1 MKRDAATQ
9 APDRIARVESRPARP
24 PGVGAKHFRDM
35 GRALRRMVDCHRR
48 LVDLGYP
55 LLQPVEAYPAPMDA
69 PRAKKPRRPAMPKPK
84 KPAVQGR
91 SSSRNRRSQPSP
103 THARGPASHCDRA
116 GFDGGRLPLGRLV
129 VALPALRRV
138 A

>member
-55 LLQPVEAYPAPMDA
+55 LLQPVEADPAPMDA
-69 PRAKKPRRPAMPKPK
+69 PRAKKPRRPAMIYPPIDGV
-84 KPAVQGR
+84 PPVDTTTR
-91 SSSRNRRSQPSP
+91 SEAWTLGDGSVVVLVDGKSGGV
-103 THARGPASHCDRA
+103 HLSHIEV
-116 GFDGGRLPLGRLV
+116 LP
-129 VALPALRRV
+129 
-138 A
+138 